1 MNTVDSVI
9 LFQNKRLFPVGC
21 DSLKSK
27 SFAKICLL
35 TICLA
40 VCLFS
45 GIKLAGILSE
55 YHKGKSEYDSIAED
69 FIALPHVP
77 DEEAMTMTGGE
88 EKVSESTAK
97 EQEKVEAAEA
107 EEVASEDIGIT
118 VDFEK
123 LFEKYPDAVGWLYC
137 EGTPINYP
145 IVQGADNDYYLNRLP
160 NGEENSSGSIFL
172 DYRCDKGFGGLN
184 SIIYGHNM
192 KNNSMFGSFDK
203 YRKQSYYEEHPALL
217 LLTPEC
223 NCKIVLIGGF
233 SAKQD
238 DEIAYSF
245 PKTQEDMRKAAEY
258 AMESSDFAAD
268 ITLPENFRLVT
279 MSTCKGADEEMRYL
293 LVGYLLPVN

>member
-1 MNTVDSVI
+1 M
-9 LFQNKRLFPVGC
+9 GC

-55 YHKGKSEYDSIAED
+55 YHKGESEYDSIAED

-123 LFEKYPDAVGWLYC
+123 LFEK
-137 EGTPINYP
+137 
-145 IVQGADNDYYLNRLP
+145 
-160 NGEENSSGSIFL
+160 
-172 DYRCDKGFGGLN
+172 
-184 SIIYGHNM
+184 
-192 KNNSMFGSFDK
+192 
-203 YRKQSYYEEHPALL
+203 
-217 LLTPEC
+217 
-223 NCKIVLIGGF
+223 
-233 SAKQD
+233 
-238 DEIAYSF
+238 
-245 PKTQEDMRKAAEY
+245 
-258 AMESSDFAAD
+258 
-268 ITLPENFRLVT
+268 
-279 MSTCKGADEEMRYL
+279 
-293 LVGYLLPVN
+293 